1 MPKQVNL
8 KENPT
13 KTHRY
18 INREISWLKFNLR
31 VLSEAGNKNIPLLER
46 VRFLSIAANN
56 LDEFFMVRV
65 AGIFNQIKERVDVVS
80 TDGLNPE
87 QQLDKI
93 TDTTKFLLKKSNDV
107 WANLKVNLNKEGI
120 FFVRYNELNSSEK
133 IRLGKY
139 FREYIYPVLTPLIID
154 PAHPFPFIP
163 NQGLFVVMSLN
174 KKKKNKSKKKFSLIL
189 IPKKIERFV
198 NISNKEGIKKYISV
212 EHIISSY
219 ANILFPDYKIVKST
233 SARVIRDSD
242 FEIQE
247 EAEDLVLYLEQALKK
262 RKRGRIVKLE
272 IRSNIDE
279 DLRKFIV
286 KNLEVKKDQIY
297 EIDSF
302 VGSHQIDEIY
312 NKGNSNY
319 IFKPFNPRPLERLK
333 QHNNNYFDAIKTK
346 DFIVHHPYET
356 FDSVIQFLN
365 QAAQDSNVIAIKQTL
380 YRTTVD
386 SPIVKALIDAAE
398 KGKSVTAVVEIKAR
412 FDEEK
417 NIGLAHALE
426 KSGVQVVYGF
436 VTLKTHAKAS
446 LVVRK

>member
-1 MPKQVNL
+1 M
-8 KENPT
+8 
-13 KTHRY
+13 
-18 INREISWLKFNLR
+18 
-31 VLSEAGNKNIPLLER
+31 
-46 VRFLSIAANN
+46 
-56 LDEFFMVRV
+56 
-65 AGIFNQIKERVDVVS
+65 
-80 TDGLNPE
+80 
-87 QQLDKI
+87 
-93 TDTTKFLLKKSNDV
+93 
-107 WANLKVNLNKEGI
+107 
-120 FFVRYNELNSSEK
+120 
-133 IRLGKY
+133 
-139 FREYIYPVLTPLIID
+139 
-154 PAHPFPFIP
+154 
-163 NQGLFVVMSLN
+163 
-174 KKKKNKSKKKFSLIL
+174 
-189 IPKKIERFV
+189 
-198 NISNKEGIKKYISV
+198 
-212 EHIISSY
+212 
-219 ANILFPDYKIVKST
+219 FPDYKIVKST

-365 QAAQDSNVIAIKQTL
+365 QAAQDSNVIAIKQSHSSSFL
-380 YRTTVD
+380 YSRKRSVRERIL
-386 SPIVKALIDAAE
+386 PI
-398 KGKSVTAVVEIKAR
+398 AR
-412 FDEEK
+412 FYSNQLLLFYNK
-417 NIGLAHALE
+417 FYFSINN
-426 KSGVQVVYGF
+426 
-436 VTLKTHAKAS
+436 
-446 LVVRK
+446 